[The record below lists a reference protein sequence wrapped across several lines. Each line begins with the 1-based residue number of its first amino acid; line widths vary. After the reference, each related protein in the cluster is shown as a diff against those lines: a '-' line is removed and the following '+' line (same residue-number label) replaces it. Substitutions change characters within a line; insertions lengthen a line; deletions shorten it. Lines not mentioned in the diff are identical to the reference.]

1 MFAGLHANGAR
12 WPRPGLSG
20 PQIFANRRRR
30 PLRPRPRPRPA
41 WSLRRGCCY
50 GRPRGSR
57 QPERSR
63 APRRLARR
71 GCTRR
76 LGAVPPPLHPGQP
89 LLSLEGQ
96 RPRRRRP
103 HSGHLVACIE
113 GKDRYEGTGAF
124 KSYLLGIAF
133 RLLCRHYRSKQRL
146 DARIDFASVSA
157 CDLAPSPSEVV
168 AARQEQRLILAALRR
183 IPLEHQALLELIFW
197 EDFTAA
203 DAAVVLGIPVG
214 TAKSRIRRAH
224 QLLRE
229 QLAALAESPAL
240 LATTMTRLDDWARE
254 LRVQIGQLGDP

>member
-1 MFAGLHANGAR
+1 MLL
-12 WPRPGLSG
+12 WSG
-20 PQIFANRRRR
+20 PVDHASQSDLALLDAWRGGDARAGSALFLRHYTLVNRFFRSKAN
-30 PLRPRPRPRPA
+30 
-41 WSLRRGCCY
+41 
-50 GRPRGSR
+50 
-57 QPERSR
+57 
-63 APRRLARR
+63 APDVADLIQ
-71 GCTRR
+71 GTF
-76 LGAVPPPLHPGQP
+76 
-89 LLSLEGQ
+89 
-96 RPRRRRP
+96 
-103 HSGHLVACIE
+103 VACIE
-113 GKDRYEGTGAF
+113 GRDRYEGTGAF

-203 DAAVVLGIPVG
+203 DAAEVLGIPLG

-240 LATTMTRLDDWARE
+240 LATTMTHLDDWARE